1 MSASAVVR
9 QATPDDIEPVA
20 HLFDQYRQF
29 YRRTS
34 DLAAARAFIGS
45 RLQNGDSIIFVI
57 QAEPAGALVGFTQLY
72 PLFASLSIG
81 RAFVLND
88 LFVSPVARGWAWA
101 AISWNGP
108 PSMAGIPAPA
118 ISSCRP
124 RPPTR
129 QLSDCMKNW
138 VGSAKPRSTTIRWTR
153 GDR

>member
-88 LFVSPVARGWAWA
+88 LFVSPVARGLGLGRHLLERA
-101 AISWNGP
+101 AEYGRDTG
-108 PSMAGIPAPA
+108 A
-118 ISSCRP
+118 RYLE
-124 RPPTR
+124 
-129 QLSDCMKNW
+129 LSTETTNAAAQRLYEKLGW
-138 VGSAKPRSTTIRWTR
+138 VRETSFYHYSLDPG
-153 GDR
+153 

>member
-9 QATPDDIEPVA
+9 QATPDDLEPVA

-88 LFVSPVARGWAWA
+88 LFVSPVARGLGLGRHLLERA
-101 AISWNGP
+101 AEYGRDTG
-108 PSMAGIPAPA
+108 A
-118 ISSCRP
+118 RYLE
-124 RPPTR
+124 
-129 QLSDCMKNW
+129 LSTETTNAAAQRLYEKLGW
-138 VGSAKPRSTTIRWTR
+138 VRETSFYHYSLDPG
-153 GDR
+153 